1 MNAFRAL
8 AIAAVLAGLGL
19 WMRNQRS
26 HNLQEAIEANWKDLK
41 KKVPD
46 DWADVIP
53 KRRKEVGQL
62 IERIHKTTG
71 ESRRR
76 LRRTLHSLT
85 A

>member
-1 MNAFRAL
+1 MNALRAA
-8 AIAAVLAGLGL
+8 AIVAVLAGLGL
-19 WMRNQRS
+19 WMRKQRS

-46 DWADVIP
+46 EWTDMIP
-53 KRRKEVGQL
+53 KKRKEVGQL
-62 IERIHKTTG
+62 IDRIHKTTG

-76 LRRTLHSLT
+76 IRRTLHSLT